1 MWGWLSLVACLS
13 GPLMG
18 LGRPEGLL
26 LRKGGWLLLLL
37 LACVAGGGGGWLVR
51 VGVGD
56 TPAAACV
63 WWWWVPP
70 FLRAWCVW
78 GWHAVGVLGQCAL
91 GCPARPGFHFLGF
104 WVGVGGLVVNCIV
117 DASILL

>member
-1 MWGWLSLVACLS
+1 MGVASWLLILLGLLNGS
-13 GPLMG
+13 GPAG
-18 LGRPEGLL
+18 GAASAEGR
-26 LRKGGWLLLLL
+26 
-37 LACVAGGGGGWLVR
+37 VAGRVSWVGSRGCGWLVR
-51 VGVGD
+51 VGIGD
-56 TPAAACV
+56 TPSAACV

-70 FLRAWCVW
+70 CVLVCVW

>member
-1 MWGWLSLVACLS
+1 MCGVGSWLLILL
-13 GPLMG
+13 GLLMG
-18 LGRPEGLL
+18 LGRPGGLPRGRLGDWPCLVGLL
-26 LRKGGWLLLLL
+26 L
-37 LACVAGGGGGWLVR
+37 AGLVGCL
-51 VGVGD
+51 VFGVGD
-56 TPAAACV
+56 TLSAACV